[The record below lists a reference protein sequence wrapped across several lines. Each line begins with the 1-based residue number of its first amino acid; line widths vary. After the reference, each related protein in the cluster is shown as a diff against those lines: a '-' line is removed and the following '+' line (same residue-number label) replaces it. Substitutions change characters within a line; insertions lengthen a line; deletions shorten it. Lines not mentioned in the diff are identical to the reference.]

1 MMASPA
7 QQYKGAPEKLKFHR
21 LRADVLCT
29 TMRMNSDRA
38 VLTVQR
44 QAGLWVVEYGGEHFG
59 HSPDK
64 EIAKAAAHKRAR
76 QMQDG
81 GRACQVQVRGDVGYF
96 SGVR

>member
-1 MMASPA
+1 V
-7 QQYKGAPEKLKFHR
+7 
-21 LRADVLCT
+21 LRT
-29 TMRMNSDRA
+29 IMRMNSDRA
-38 VLTVQR
+38 VLTVLR
-44 QAGLWVVEYGGEHFG
+44 QAGLWVVEYDGEHFG

-76 QMQDG
+76 LMQDG